1 MNNKLRKVNNK
12 NKLIPRLI
20 ILFKN
25 TKLIKVI
32 LPITFRVFII
42 RPIVK
47 ISSVMTKN
55 IIVVL
60 NFPAT
65 FPTNNIPIKAPIN
78 PSIKEKIIIKSKFKA
93 ILFSFFY
100 QTFFSKQVFVYFI
113 SFFVFFNLSNFT

>member
-42 RPIVK
+42 RPMVK
-47 ISSVMTKN
+47 IGNSKN
-55 IIVVL
+55 IMNRTTENEL
-60 NFPAT
+60 N
-65 FPTNNIPIKAPIN
+65 
-78 PSIKEKIIIKSKFKA
+78 
-93 ILFSFFY
+93 
-100 QTFFSKQVFVYFI
+100 
-113 SFFVFFNLSNFT
+113 